1 MEQDSRA
8 GNEMGGGGGGAAST
22 ASSAFNV

>member
-8 GNEMGGGGGGAAST
+8 GNEMGGDGGGAASI

>member
-8 GNEMGGGGGGAAST
+8 GNEMDGDGGGAAST